1 MDYACHRQDGSD
13 GWSKHPPGPVIATL
27 HTQETTMSQPPTTRW
42 RISPAAWVPI
52 ALAIGAEATSNGL
65 RAYSL
70 GTHLDRFTLPIQG
83 VSVSVAGIVLVLGAI
98 AISVS
103 QSRAAWVALTPGET
117 LQRWVAGLAAI
128 VLLAISIT
136 AMASHILEAQR
147 AKLSDEGGAR
157 SRYDR
162 AQAAHAAITTELARL
177 GSIRTVAVIDAAIA
191 AAPIDMTAWRRSAQC
206 TEISRP
212 DTKQACA
219 EVLAL
224 RTERGA
230 ALRKAELEPQ
240 AQRLAETMSVIGR
253 PEAAT
258 ASEGALGD
266 VWAWIMGLGVVAV
279 ATFGPVIFGSP
290 CSGATLV
297 VPSGPELHHPARG
310 SANDNTG
317 ETPAEPTPPG
327 RGTEPVVDWVR
338 EFRRFH
344 GRNPQIPEL
353 QARFPAVPKTTAWRR
368 CKVA

>member
-1 MDYACHRQDGSD
+1 
-13 GWSKHPPGPVIATL
+13 
-27 HTQETTMSQPPTTRW
+27 MSHPPTTRW
-42 RISPAAWVPI
+42 RVSPAAWVPI
-52 ALAIGAEATSNGL
+52 ALAIGAETTSNGL
-65 RAYSL
+65 RAYAL

-83 VSVSVAGIVLVLGAI
+83 VSVSVAGIVLVLGAV

-103 QSRAAWVALTPGET
+103 QSRAAWVALTPGDT

-147 AKLSDEGGAR
+147 AKLADEGGAR
-157 SRYDR
+157 GRYDR
-162 AQAAHAAITTELARL
+162 AQAAHAGVTAELATL
-177 GSIRTVAVIDAAIA
+177 GPIRTVAVIDAAIA

-206 TEISRP
+206 TDISRP

-240 AQRLAETMSVIGR
+240 AQRLAETMATIGR
-253 PEAAT
+253 PEAASS
-258 ASEGALGD
+258 SESAMGD
-266 VWAWIMGLGVVAV
+266 IWAWIMGLGVVAV
-279 ATFGPVIFGSP
+279 ATFGPVIFGAP
-290 CSGATLV
+290 CSADPLLA
-297 VPSGPELHHPARG
+297 PSDVHQHPARGCGAVEG
-310 SANDNTG
+310 SANDNGGGTL
-317 ETPAEPTPPG
+317 PEPTPPV
-327 RGTEPVVDWVR
+327 RGTETVVDWVR